1 MEKSQVTA
9 LRETPDFLVLFYGQI
24 FHPILQEIASLQ
36 AAPLVYR
43 FITTE
48 KSRSGSHEIL
58 RAAVLTVFI
67 KQPRINIGCDV
78 SEITQNDPWKAITF
92 SREGRRLERLVIRVV
107 QKKRELLPVANERS
121 CKLLT
126 QR

>member
-36 AAPLVYR
+36 AAPLAYR

-92 SREGRRLERLVIRVV
+92 NRKGDGKRDWSSELPRKKESYYLLLMRGLV
-107 QKKRELLPVANERS
+107 NY
-121 CKLLT
+121 
-126 QR
+126 

>member
-1 MEKSQVTA
+1 MGK
-9 LRETPDFLVLFYGQI
+9 I

-36 AAPLVYR
+36 AAPLVDR
-43 FITTE
+43 FTTAE
-48 KSRSGSHEIL
+48 KSRSGSQEIL

-92 SREGRRLERLVIRVV
+92 NREGRWLERLVIRVA
-107 QKKRELLPVANERS
+107 QKKKRVIT
-121 CKLLT
+121 CC
-126 QR
+126 